1 MQATTCTGAFT
12 QTLQVPCLVTK
23 PSSSC
28 STSCDA
34 ISEDGLGSSS
44 YLEPREP
51 ENLSAQINSEQGA
64 SGSGA
69 AAVCVNI
76 PTSDS

>member
-1 MQATTCTGAFT
+1 MQATTCTGGCT
-12 QTLQVPCLVTK
+12 QTLQVPCLVTN

-28 STSCDA
+28 STSRDA

-44 YLEPREP
+44 YLEPGEP
-51 ENLSAQINSEQGA
+51 ENFSAQINSEQRA
-64 SGSGA
+64 SGSGDA
-69 AAVCVNI
+69 VVCVNI